1 MCENAPKLSRVAFHF
16 DQGAA
21 KYRFLFT
28 LSQRLLE
35 QATKAVLLPLDP
47 QEILNLLPSTRAGDL
62 RTQKRTS
69 QDFAVR
75 ESRRFGKN
83 AETVNVLIPY
93 AHPDEMSKA
102 PHC

>member
-1 MCENAPKLSRVAFHF
+1 MCDDAPQLCRIALHF
-16 DQGAA
+16 NQGAA
-21 KYRFLFT
+21 ERGLLLT
-28 LSQRLLE
+28 LGQRLLE

-47 QEILNLLPSTRAGDL
+47 QKILNLLPSTRAWYL

-75 ESRRFGKN
+75 ESRRLGKY

-93 AHPDEMSKA
+93 AHPDEMTKP
-102 PHC
+102 PHP